1 MKPLPVRIQCFTSRT
16 GILYFDT
23 TVSPQQCPAFTIQDQ
38 RLRLSPCPPLFF
50 AQNSGYYCDKKHVIF
65 YLTPALVLKTLYRA
79 PSVFLVSGEF
89 NRWERD
95 INYTLNWEKK
105 EKAWCLKIPKHRL
118 PSQPFAFKFVT
129 LEGRWIEPDADCAN
143 VHCDAQG
150 NRNFWFDEAQNGGNW
165 VHFEVEHDF
174 DFSEPLNCCSED
186 FSCPVDV
193 LPWLSR
199 LPAEIPLGV
208 KVHGQRTSFACFAP
222 QAKRVEVKLLK
233 GNFERIQPLNYE
245 RDGVWVGDFPEDYT
259 GYAYLYRIWNPSLQE
274 VVDPYAPQL
283 LSPRGPGLIAT
294 LRPASH
300 AFITPAL
307 RDLTILEV
315 HVRDLLEHAP
325 GPQTG
330 SIFSRLNRFLSKK
343 NYLYDL
349 GINCIEFMPLTE
361 FDSETDEEYQ
371 WGYMPAHYFSLSSRY
386 GVPEE
391 FQKCVQMLHQRGI
404 AVIMDMVYNHAGE
417 MNDLMRW
424 NSAYYFRHTSEG
436 FLTNASGCGND
447 LQTEIPQVKRLICN
461 SLLHFLKIYQVDG
474 FRFDLAELLELDA
487 LRYVEEEL
495 KAHKSDVIL
504 IAEPWSFRRHIAYSL
519 RESAYSCWNDGY
531 REFLHAYVQGNSNA
545 EGLKYFMAGSTSY
558 LCCHAQQSI
567 NYTES
572 HDDYCWQDRLCDDP
586 ELRRRQTHC
595 MFAILLLSCGIPM
608 LAEGQ
613 DFRRSKAHVRNTYNR
628 GDLNALDYRILAQ
641 NADTHRYVQQL
652 LRLRASALGDLL
664 KVDVPAY
671 DYFRYFGT
679 PNSSALAV
687 LFNANQ
693 QCGESQLLFVVNPHA
708 FPATFDFSTVDA
720 HAFVCIAN
728 TDVFLQE
735 KLRPLPVTLGLRPY
749 SCAIFTNAP
758 QEFYQS

>member
-1 MKPLPVRIQCFTSRT
+1 MKPLPVRVQCLTSRT
-16 GILYFDT
+16 GILHFDKN
-23 TVSPQQCPAFTIQDQ
+23 VSPQQCPAFTIQGQ
-38 RLRLSPCPPLFF
+38 RLQLSPCPSLFF
-50 AQNSGYYCDKKHVIF
+50 AQNSGYYCDKKHVVF

-89 NRWERD
+89 NQWERD

-105 EKAWCLKIPKHRL
+105 EKAWCLKIPKNRL
-118 PSQPFAFKFVT
+118 PSHPFAFKFVT
-129 LEGRWIEPDADCAN
+129 LDGQWVDPDAGWAN
-143 VHCDAQG
+143 IHYDSQG
-150 NRNFWFDEAQNGGNW
+150 NRNFWFNDAQNGANW
-165 VHFEVEHDF
+165 VRFESEHDF
-174 DFSEPLNCCSED
+174 DFSEPLTCRSDD
-186 FSCPVDV
+186 FSCLVDV

-199 LPAEIPLGV
+199 LSTEIPLGV
-208 KVHGQRTSFACFAP
+208 KIYSQGTSFACFAP
-222 QAKRVEVKLLK
+222 QAKRMEVKLFK
-233 GNFERIQPLNYE
+233 KDFEIIQPLRYE
-245 RDGVWVGDFPEDYT
+245 RDGVWVGDFSEDYT
-259 GYAYLYRIWNPSLQE
+259 GYRYVYRIWNPSLQE

-283 LSPRGPGLIAT
+283 LSAQGPGLITT
-294 LRPASH
+294 LQPASH

-307 RDLTILEV
+307 KDLTIVEV
-315 HVRDLLEHAP
+315 HVRDLLEHTP

-330 SIFSRLNRFLSKK
+330 SVFSRLHRFLSKK

-349 GINCIEFMPLTE
+349 GINCVEFMPLTE
-361 FDSETDEEYQ
+361 FDSDTDNGYQ

-386 GVPEE
+386 GTPEE
-391 FQKCVQMLHQRGI
+391 FQQCVQTLHQRGI
-404 AVIMDMVYNHAGE
+404 AVIMDVVYNHAGE
-417 MNDLMRW
+417 MNDLIRW
-424 NSAYYFRHTSEG
+424 NPAYYFRHTTEG

-447 LQTEIPQVKRLICN
+447 LQTEMPRVKRLICD

-474 FRFDLAELLELDA
+474 FRFDLAELLDLDT
-487 LRYVEEEL
+487 LRCIEGEL
-495 KAHKSDVIL
+495 KAYKSDVIL
-504 IAEPWSFRRHIAYSL
+504 IAEPWSFRGHIAYL
-519 RESAYSCWNDGY
+519 LKESSYSCWNDGY
-531 REFLHAYVQGNSNA
+531 REFLNAYVQGNGNT

-558 LCCHAQQSI
+558 LCRHAQQSI

-572 HDDYCWQDRLCDDP
+572 HDDYCWQDRLGDDP
-586 ELRRRQTHC
+586 ELKRRQTHC

-628 GDLNALDYRILAQ
+628 GDLNALNYETLEQ

-671 DYFRYFGT
+671 DYFRYFAT
-679 PNSSALAV
+679 QNSSALGV

-693 QCGESQLLFVVNPHA
+693 QCGELQLLFVINPHA
-708 FPATFDFSTVDA
+708 SPATFDFSTIDSRT
-720 HAFVCIAN
+720 FFCIAN
-728 TDVFLQE
+728 TDVFLQGN
-735 KLRPLPVTLGLRPY
+735 LRPLPSILELRSY